1 MGESLRLNRFLAA
14 AGVASRR
21 RCDDLIRAG
30 RVTVNG
36 SAIEQLGTRVD
47 PDADDVALDGR
58 PLSLPRHQWTLVL
71 NKPRDVLVAAQ
82 DERGRSTV
90 MDLLAD
96 FPGRVFPVGRL
107 DYRSEGLLLFTNDG
121 DLAYRLAH
129 PRYKVAK
136 LYQVHVDG
144 PVAPA
149 VIEALRRGVTLDD
162 GPTLPAR
169 VHELS
174 RRKGKTVL
182 EIELKEG
189 RKRQIRRMLALFGHE
204 VLRLRRVRLGTL
216 EMGSLNVGKWRALE
230 PHEIGA
236 LRRAVGIE
244 DGAGRDGSS

>member
-1 MGESLRLNRFLAA
+1 MGESLRLNRYLAA
-14 AGVASRR
+14 AGLASRR

-36 SAIEQLGTRVD
+36 ARVEQLGVRVD
-47 PDADDVALDGR
+47 PETDEVAVDGR
-58 PLSLPRHQWTLVL
+58 PLPAPRDHCTLVL
-71 NKPRDVLVAAQ
+71 NKPRDVLVAAC

-121 DLAYRLAH
+121 ELAFRLAH
-129 PRYKVAK
+129 PRFKIAK
-136 LYQVHVDG
+136 LYHVHVEG
-144 PVAPA
+144 GVAPA
-149 VIEALRRGVTLDD
+149 VLEALRRGVTLDD

-169 VHELS
+169 VRELS

-204 VLRLRRVRLGTL
+204 VVRLRRVRFGPL
-216 EMGSLNVGKWRALE
+216 EIGSLNVGKWRALAPE
-230 PHEIGA
+230 EVGA
-236 LRRAVGIE
+236 LRREVGI
-244 DGAGRDGSS
+244 AGSARMDSSP

>member
-1 MGESLRLNRFLAA
+1 MGELLRLNRFLAA

-36 SAIEQLGTRVD
+36 ARVEQLGVRVD
-47 PDADDVALDGR
+47 PLADEVAVDGR
-58 PLSLPRHQWTLVL
+58 ALAVPNEHCTLVM
-71 NKPRDVLVAAQ
+71 NKPRDVLVAAR

-121 DLAYRLAH
+121 ELAYRLAH
-129 PRYKVAK
+129 PRFKISKIYH
-136 LYQVHVDG
+136 VHVEG
-144 PVAPA
+144 AVAPA
-149 VIEALRRGVTLDD
+149 VLDAIRRGVTLDD

-169 VHELS
+169 VRELS

-189 RKRQIRRMLALFGHE
+189 RKRQIRRTLALFGHE
-204 VLRLRRVRLGTL
+204 VLRLRRVRFGPLDI
-216 EMGSLNVGKWRALE
+216 GSLNVGKWRTLGPE
-230 PHEIGA
+230 EVGA
-236 LRRAVGIE
+236 LRREVGIA
-244 DGAGRDGSS
+244 GAGHGDAAT